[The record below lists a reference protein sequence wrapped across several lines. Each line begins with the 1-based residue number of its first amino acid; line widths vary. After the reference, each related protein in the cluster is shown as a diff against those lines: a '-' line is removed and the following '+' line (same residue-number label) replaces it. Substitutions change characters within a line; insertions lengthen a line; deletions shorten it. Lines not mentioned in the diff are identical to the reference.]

1 MDQARDS
8 ASQQFSRTASPKGQE
23 VGCECWLR
31 GRWSV
36 GGGWP
41 GEGLWGVGVGV
52 ISEEEAGSCG
62 AVSCGTTAAAAAAA
76 MLGFKCATCI
86 LVLVTSFLILATK
99 L

>member
-36 GGGWP
+36 GGG
-41 GEGLWGVGVGV
+41 GEVRGCGGVGVGV

-62 AVSCGTTAAAAAAA
+62 TVSCGTTAAAAAA
-76 MLGFKCATCI
+76 MLEFKCATSI
-86 LVLVTSFLILATK
+86 LVVVTSFLILATK